1 MYKLEPDPK
10 VMKAAS
16 IVAESSRLR
25 EVRLSTVKVEN
36 RLDAESSPD
45 GLFPELGY
53 GLVGFKISPKNVL
66 GVEVGVRLFIGK
78 KAQSGSVL
86 AEMKECPEGG
96 IMIELSLVG
105 DYELPDGP
113 IPDEA
118 MKEGIPAFA
127 SLNGLYNCWPYFRQ
141 HLQYLTS
148 SMGLP
153 AFNLG
158 PLIVRAKTHESD
170 EPEPCGE

>member
-1 MYKLEPDPK
+1 MYKLEPDSK

-16 IVAESSRLR
+16 VVAESSRLR
-25 EVRLSTVKVEN
+25 EVRLSKVKVEN

-53 GLVGFKISPKNVL
+53 GLVGFSISPKNVL
-66 GVEVGVRLFIGK
+66 SVEVGVRLFIGTK
-78 KAQSGSVL
+78 SESGSVL
-86 AEMKECPEGG
+86 AEMKECPDGG
-96 IMIELSLVG
+96 ILIELSFVG
-105 DYELPDGP
+105 EYVLPEGP

-158 PLIVRAKTHESD
+158 PLLVRAKKSESD
-170 EPEPCGE
+170 EPEPCG